1 MKMANEYLNKQ
12 QFEHDLINRRL
23 TWLLT
28 SQSILFAALALALG
42 KDVVENHRATFMLI
56 LPLLGIVIS
65 AFTFLGVLMGVIAK
79 YTNWQD
85 ELKAQQKRKEIAV
98 QNGEEFKEDPVDWGV
113 RAWITRGAITTDLA
127 IPLAFLGAWIWALCR
142 F

>member
-42 KDVVENHRATFMLI
+42 NDVVENHRATFMLI

-85 ELKAQQKRKEIAV
+85 ELKAQQKRKANAE
-98 QNGEEFKEDPVDWGV
+98 QNGEEFIEEPVDWGV